1 MCTFKVKEFIYLKIL
16 PLIQLYLNMNR
27 SKLSIPSNVIASH
40 QSFMRNM
47 ILQAIR
53 IASTSLH
60 RHETNIAKKI
70 S

>member
-1 MCTFKVKEFIYLKIL
+1 
-16 PLIQLYLNMNR
+16 MNR